1 MHKNTPNIS
10 KLIDSLFPDHVV
22 ASYPKL
28 IEFAKAF
35 FEFLEKENKAS
46 YYQNTLQYQ
55 RDVREQDPEFLEYI
69 QRELGVLNFQRFA
82 ADPKLFYD
90 NLSHIW
96 RAKGSE
102 ESIKAFFRL
111 FLDDEVE
118 IYYPWES
125 VLIPS
130 DGRWIV
136 DTVIRVSKLIGDPE
150 DFAGKRIFQVGSDA
164 EAVVDRVERKVYSDG
179 IIYELSLIPSTI
191 SGTFVEH
198 KTIYVDATLTAEVY
212 RSVNK
217 IKINRPGT
225 GYKVGDKITLA
236 GYEGISFV
244 ANVHSINSVG
254 GITGVSLV
262 DFGSGN
268 TPYSVIASNVN
279 DLYYL
284 IDFVLYEYSEDDF
297 GLITQTG
304 ESPFINYGLITELA
318 TLAEDYGNIF
328 PQLVINIESEL
339 GAGAELEINYGA
351 LATYGGYYRGVKG
364 QLSESIVLQDSKY
377 YQKFSYEVKTKIS
390 SDKWIQP
397 LKKFAHP
404 VGTEVISNVFTFE
417 KLNVGIKNYYVF
429 VRDQDPVS
437 YTFIEAPGI
446 SDRVTG
452 VTQDYV
458 VNSPLYFAEDYVGN
472 PAFGVNDSY
481 NISIIAGQATQEILD
496 ADSQPQDL

>member
-136 DTVIRVSKLIGDPE
+136 DTVIRVSKLLGDPE

-179 IIYELSLIPSTI
+179 IIYELNLIPTTI

-198 KTIYVDATLTAEVY
+198 KTIYANVTPSITLTAEVY
-212 RSVNK
+212 KSVNR
-217 IKINRPGT
+217 IKVNTPGT
-225 GYKVGDKITLA
+225 GYKVGDKITLT

-244 ANVHSINSVG
+244 ANVHSINSEG
-254 GITGVSLV
+254 GITEVSLV

-268 TPYSVIASNVN
+268 TPYSVIDSNDN

-284 IDFVLYEYSEDDF
+284 IDFILYEYVYDSSGELLTVLAQDYDTANPALLEINIQSED
-297 GLITQTG
+297 GQ
-304 ESPFINYGLITELA
+304 
-318 TLAEDYGNIF
+318 
-328 PQLVINIESEL
+328 
-339 GAGAELEINYGA
+339 GANLEINYGP
-351 LATYGGYYRGVKG
+351 LATYSGYYKGVKG

-377 YQKFSYEVKTKIS
+377 YQKFSYEVKTKVS

-404 VGTEVISNVFTFE
+404 VGVEVISNVFTFE
-417 KLNVGIKNYYVF
+417 KLNVGIKNYYIF
-429 VRDQDPVS
+429 VRDQDPAS

-446 SDRVTG
+446 SDRVSG

-458 VNSPLYFAEDYVGN
+458 ENSPLYFAEGYVGS

-481 NISIIAGQATQEILD
+481 NINIIAGQATQEILD
-496 ADSQPQDL
+496 EDSQPQNL